1 MSDTYEPPKVWE
13 WKQDNNQA
21 FGNINRPTA
30 GAQQEKDAPI
40 GKHPLQLYSLG
51 TPNGVK
57 VTVMLEELLAL
68 GHEGAEYDA
77 WLIPIGE
84 GAQFGSAFVDLN
96 PNSKI
101 PAMLDQETGL
111 RIFESGSILMYL
123 AEKFGEFLPKDI
135 AQRTETLNWLFW
147 LQGSAPYL
155 GGGFGHFYAYA
166 PEKFEYSINRCSM
179 EAKRQLDVLDRNLA
193 ERQFLAGDSYSIADI
208 ATAPWY
214 GALVK
219 GLLYNAAEFLD
230 VTSYKNVTRWADE
243 IFARPAFQR
252 GRMVNRTHGP
262 AAERLAERHSAS
274 DFDTQNTA

>member
-1 MSDTYEPPKVWE
+1 
-13 WKQDNNQA
+13 
-21 FGNINRPTA
+21 
-30 GAQQEKDAPI
+30 
-40 GKHPLQLYSLG
+40 
-51 TPNGVK
+51 
-57 VTVMLEELLAL
+57 
-68 GHEGAEYDA
+68 
-77 WLIPIGE
+77 
-84 GAQFGSAFVDLN
+84 
-96 PNSKI
+96 
-101 PAMLDQETGL
+101 MLDQETGL

-166 PEKFEYSINRCSM
+166 PEKFEYSINRFSM

-193 ERQFLAGDSYSIADI
+193 EWQFLAGNSYTIADI

-219 GLLYNAAEFLD
+219 GLLYDAAEFLD
-230 VTSYKNVTRWADE
+230 VTRYKNVMRWADE

-252 GRMVNRTHGP
+252 GRIVNRTHGP

-274 DFDTQNTA
+274 DFDDLQKV